1 MATYVNGEWS
11 NLNLATNQRRT
22 GNNPYTKADYLNE
35 FPDKE
40 AGEWEQYW
48 PVSNGG
54 GNFIT
59 NDGGYASWSNG
70 SSPDGQ
76 GWPQWTLKT
85 DPNEQM
91 FVDSFP
97 ADRETK
103 VKIYVSYDNRS
114 DPPRYTGGHGRSKDE
129 AKTDPNT
136 GEFYGGLSG
145 PQIKVVQI
153 EIDPNTQDLNNWLKD
168 QKDPS
173 GNEIK
178 GAGSSGASD
187 ALKDYREEMR
197 TNENDNAQDITNRST
212 AMAEWNQA
220 NVYEPANAYA
230 EQHNQTGSQW
240 RQDSANSYNAALDA
254 DDGPRQTL
262 ANQTNAQGDVEY
274 NYAVGLNN
282 WSKQA
287 TDWAKGSQTGVYT
300 DNRAHIFSGNGLA
313 GSLGSFAESI
323 NRQAVDAGLDPLITN
338 DTYNQV
344 LQGMKQS
351 YGAYYTNDRI
361 NGWNGQT
368 DGGTYD
374 LIGQFDKDY
383 YLNEYGNSRGIN
395 HKWAVATQ
403 YGDASNPY
411 DPNNDL
417 DVTARFGSIDNLAW
431 YDYSNGGKTDGA
443 RGSAASDTT
452 TSDNYNESWDSKTDA
467 EKATIRDQIFGLTG
481 EGDTIEWGENILD
494 PESDATVSILESKVG
509 ELFSERDLEQ
519 QDKFGGLAQ
528 DVLKKSVDEL
538 RKQQENE
545 RQMDVFRGLPG
556 FSEIYD
562 SNKTLVNSLLGDS
575 GIGGYLGMLGV
586 NTRDVARGLEDQL
599 EGVTGISN
607 NNAQF
612 NWDKWM
618 NEELKPY
625 YENLD
630 EVEGMREDED
640 GNKITYDL
648 TEEEGREFVT
658 KFIDEYITPRFNM
671 SKSMSEFVS
680 YLDTLN
686 DDEQNIF
693 QTQTAM
699 NKLKQSAEL
708 SAKQK
713 FNELVNSSDTSIFNT
728 EYYFDPTTV
737 LEGAT
742 TEQLENNYMN
752 VGDTLAK
759 YERQKETVNRDWATA
774 KSNPSSKAGLNGS
787 AAAYNWEQ
795 WAYFYGVD
803 INDKNQFAKLHFQ
816 VTGANNGFDPAKD
829 IVGFDTVNNY
839 FNDVLLP
846 LVEEEKISLDDAAFM
861 EFVTPESFATAMLEG
876 IDPTEN
882 AEEWKEVLEQFGI
895 EDLDSSLEEVKEY
908 IKEAFETGEAQAI
921 REGIKFL
928 NEKKED
934 INQETLGVDYIE
946 RNPKE
951 ILGEEGDIEVG
962 SQAWKDLMT
971 SYNLSGD
978 LSYAQA
984 TNALLDRE
992 EVDSETTNPLYE
1004 IFKGN
1009 GYAGTQ
1015 DEFYNDFFPDASPE
1029 ELADLNFVGTAL
1041 QGGMS
1046 LTDVSSDP
1054 FTAMS
1059 QFESFLGGTEGDLY
1073 GTGDDDS
1080 DSDSGSSYFDL
1091 FPEEEDYAS
1100 STGRGIID
1108 SWTGGLFG

>member
-1 MATYVNGEWS
+1 MATYANGEWS

-22 GNNPYTKADYLNE
+22 GNNPFTKADYISD

-91 FVDSFP
+91 FVDRFP
-97 ADRETK
+97 GDRETK

-153 EIDPNTQDLNNWLKD
+153 EIDPNTQDLNKWLKD
-168 QKDPS
+168 QVDPS

-197 TNENDNAQDITNRST
+197 TNENDNTQDVTNRYT

-323 NRQAVDAGLDPLITN
+323 NNQAIDAGLDPLITN
-338 DTYNQV
+338 DTYNQM

-361 NGWNGQT
+361 QGWNGQT

-467 EKATIRDQIFGLTG
+467 EKGTIRDQMFGLTG
-481 EGDTIEWGENILD
+481 EGNTIE
-494 PESDATVSILESKVG
+494 
-509 ELFSERDLEQ
+509 
-519 QDKFGGLAQ
+519 
-528 DVLKKSVDEL
+528 
-538 RKQQENE
+538 
-545 RQMDVFRGLPG
+545 
-556 FSEIYD
+556 
-562 SNKTLVNSLLGDS
+562 
-575 GIGGYLGMLGV
+575 
-586 NTRDVARGLEDQL
+586 
-599 EGVTGISN
+599 
-607 NNAQF
+607 
-612 NWDKWM
+612 
-618 NEELKPY
+618 
-625 YENLD
+625 
-630 EVEGMREDED
+630 
-640 GNKITYDL
+640 
-648 TEEEGREFVT
+648 
-658 KFIDEYITPRFNM
+658 
-671 SKSMSEFVS
+671 
-680 YLDTLN
+680 
-686 DDEQNIF
+686 
-693 QTQTAM
+693 
-699 NKLKQSAEL
+699 
-708 SAKQK
+708 
-713 FNELVNSSDTSIFNT
+713 
-728 EYYFDPTTV
+728 
-737 LEGAT
+737 
-742 TEQLENNYMN
+742 
-752 VGDTLAK
+752 
-759 YERQKETVNRDWATA
+759 
-774 KSNPSSKAGLNGS
+774 
-787 AAAYNWEQ
+787 
-795 WAYFYGVD
+795 
-803 INDKNQFAKLHFQ
+803 
-816 VTGANNGFDPAKD
+816 
-829 IVGFDTVNNY
+829 
-839 FNDVLLP
+839 
-846 LVEEEKISLDDAAFM
+846 
-861 EFVTPESFATAMLEG
+861 
-876 IDPTEN
+876 
-882 AEEWKEVLEQFGI
+882 
-895 EDLDSSLEEVKEY
+895 
-908 IKEAFETGEAQAI
+908 
-921 REGIKFL
+921 
-928 NEKKED
+928 
-934 INQETLGVDYIE
+934 
-946 RNPKE
+946 
-951 ILGEEGDIEVG
+951 
-962 SQAWKDLMT
+962 
-971 SYNLSGD
+971 
-978 LSYAQA
+978 
-984 TNALLDRE
+984 
-992 EVDSETTNPLYE
+992 
-1004 IFKGN
+1004 
-1009 GYAGTQ
+1009 
-1015 DEFYNDFFPDASPE
+1015 
-1029 ELADLNFVGTAL
+1029 
-1041 QGGMS
+1041 
-1046 LTDVSSDP
+1046 
-1054 FTAMS
+1054 
-1059 QFESFLGGTEGDLY
+1059 
-1073 GTGDDDS
+1073 
-1080 DSDSGSSYFDL
+1080 
-1091 FPEEEDYAS
+1091 
-1100 STGRGIID
+1100 
-1108 SWTGGLFG
+1108 